1 MTGIKIRKLVFTYP
15 DSKYPVLKNI
25 NLDFEPVSWTAIIG
39 HNGSGKST
47 LARLIDG
54 LLSPTAGS
62 IEVDGIQVNESS
74 LGKIHQQIGFVF
86 QNPENQF
93 VGATVADDVAFG
105 LENRQV
111 ARNEMEEKI
120 DKALKMVGMSDYK
133 NTAPINLSGG
143 QKQRVALAGILAL
156 MPKIIILD
164 EATSMLD
171 PLARQEILSLLQRL
185 KNEYNLSIISITHD
199 LKEIELADKIV
210 VLNDSQVVKQGTPS
224 EILKDKELLL
234 EIGVGVP
241 ASQQLQKLLV
251 EREIN
256 IPNRY
261 LNLEEL
267 KNWLKQQLQEKNSTI
282 HIRILLMKPYIM
294 SH

>member
-15 DSKYPVLKNI
+15 DSKYPVLNNI
-25 NLDFEPVSWTAIIG
+25 NLDFEPFSWTAIIG

-62 IEVDGIQVNESS
+62 IEVDGIQVKESS
-74 LGKIHQQIGFVF
+74 LGQIHQQIGFVF

-120 DKALKMVGMSDYK
+120 DKALTMVGMSDYK

-143 QKQRVALAGILAL
+143 QKQRIALAGILAL

-171 PLARQEILSLLQRL
+171 PLARQEILSLLRRL

-251 EREIN
+251 ERGIN

-267 KNWLKQQLQEKNSTI
+267 KNWLKQQLQ
-282 HIRILLMKPYIM
+282 
-294 SH
+294 

>member
-15 DSKYPVLKNI
+15 DSKYPVLNNI
-25 NLDFEPVSWTAIIG
+25 NLDFEPFSWTAIIG

-62 IEVDGIQVNESS
+62 IEVDGIQVKESS
-74 LGKIHQQIGFVF
+74 LGQIHQQIGFVF

-120 DKALKMVGMSDYK
+120 DKALTMVGMSDYK

-143 QKQRVALAGILAL
+143 QKQRIALAGILAL

-199 LKEIELADKIV
+199 LKEIELADKII

-251 EREIN
+251 ERGIN

-267 KNWLKQQLQEKNSTI
+267 KNWLKQQLQ
-282 HIRILLMKPYIM
+282 
-294 SH
+294 

>member
-1 MTGIKIRKLVFTYP
+1 MTGIKIRDLVFTYP
-15 DSKYPVLKNI
+15 DSKYPILKNI
-25 NLDFEPVSWTAIIG
+25 NLDLEPFSWTAIIG

-47 LARLIDG
+47 LAQLIDG

-62 IEVDGIQVNESS
+62 IEVNGIQVNERS

-111 ARNEMEEKI
+111 PQNKMEKKI
-120 DKALKMVGMSDYK
+120 DEALMMVGMTNYK

-171 PLARQEILSLLQRL
+171 PLARQEILSLLQKL
-185 KNEYNLSIISITHD
+185 KSEYNLSIISITHD

-210 VLNDSQVVKQGTPS
+210 VLNDSQIAKQGSPS

-241 ASQQLQKLLV
+241 TSQQLQSLLA
-251 EREIN
+251 ERGIN
-256 IPNRY
+256 IPNKY
-261 LNLEEL
+261 LNLEGL
-267 KNWLKQQLQEKNSTI
+267 KNWLRQQLQ
-282 HIRILLMKPYIM
+282 
-294 SH
+294 

>member
-15 DSKYPVLKNI
+15 DSKYPVLNNI
-25 NLDFEPVSWTAIIG
+25 NLDFEPFSWTAIIG

-62 IEVDGIQVNESS
+62 IKVDGIQVNESS
-74 LGKIHQQIGFVF
+74 LGQIHQQIGFVF

-111 ARNEMEEKI
+111 AQNEMGEKI

-251 EREIN
+251 ERGIN

-267 KNWLKQQLQEKNSTI
+267 KNWLKQQLQ
-282 HIRILLMKPYIM
+282 
-294 SH
+294 

>member
-15 DSKYPVLKNI
+15 DSKYPVLNNI
-25 NLDFEPVSWTAIIG
+25 NLDFEPFSWTAIIG

-62 IEVDGIQVNESS
+62 IEVDGIQVKESS
-74 LGKIHQQIGFVF
+74 LGQIHQQIGFVF

-120 DKALKMVGMSDYK
+120 DKALTMVGMSDYK

-143 QKQRVALAGILAL
+143 QKQRIALAGILAL

-251 EREIN
+251 ERGID

-267 KNWLKQQLQEKNSTI
+267 KNWLKQQLQ
-282 HIRILLMKPYIM
+282 
-294 SH
+294 

>member
-25 NLDFEPVSWTAIIG
+25 NLDFEPFSWTAIIG

-62 IEVDGIQVNESS
+62 IEIDGVQVNEGS

-111 ARNEMEEKI
+111 DRNKMEEKI
-120 DKALKMVGMSDYK
+120 DRALKMVGMSDYK

-171 PLARQEILSLLQRL
+171 PLARQEILALLQRL

-199 LKEIELADKIV
+199 LKEIEQADKIV
-210 VLNDSQVVKQGTPS
+210 VLNDAQVVKQGTPS
-224 EILKDKELLL
+224 DILKDEELLL

-241 ASQQLQKLLV
+241 ASQQLQKLLC
-251 EREIN
+251 ERGID
-256 IPNRY
+256 IPDKY

-267 KNWLKQQLQEKNSTI
+267 KNWLKQQLQ
-282 HIRILLMKPYIM
+282 
-294 SH
+294 

>member
-25 NLDFEPVSWTAIIG
+25 NLDFEPFSWTAIIG

-74 LGKIHQQIGFVF
+74 LGQIHQQIGFVF

-164 EATSMLD
+164 EATSML
-171 PLARQEILSLLQRL
+171 
-185 KNEYNLSIISITHD
+185 
-199 LKEIELADKIV
+199 
-210 VLNDSQVVKQGTPS
+210 
-224 EILKDKELLL
+224 
-234 EIGVGVP
+234 EIGRAHV
-241 ASQQLQKLLV
+241 
-251 EREIN
+251 
-256 IPNRY
+256 
-261 LNLEEL
+261 
-267 KNWLKQQLQEKNSTI
+267 
-282 HIRILLMKPYIM
+282 
-294 SH
+294 

>member
-15 DSKYPVLKNI
+15 DSKYPVLNNI
-25 NLDFEPVSWTAIIG
+25 NLDFEPFSWTAIIG

-62 IEVDGIQVNESS
+62 IEVDGIQVKESS
-74 LGKIHQQIGFVF
+74 LGQIHQQIGFVF

-120 DKALKMVGMSDYK
+120 DKALTMVGMSDYK

-143 QKQRVALAGILAL
+143 QKQRIALAGILAL

-224 EILKDKELLL
+224 EILKDKE
-234 EIGVGVP
+234 
-241 ASQQLQKLLV
+241 
-251 EREIN
+251 
-256 IPNRY
+256 
-261 LNLEEL
+261 
-267 KNWLKQQLQEKNSTI
+267 
-282 HIRILLMKPYIM
+282 
-294 SH
+294 

>member
-15 DSKYPVLKNI
+15 DSKYPVLNNI
-25 NLDFEPVSWTAIIG
+25 NLDFEPFSWTAIIG

-267 KNWLKQQLQEKNSTI
+267 KNWLKQQLQ
-282 HIRILLMKPYIM
+282 
-294 SH
+294 

>member
-15 DSKYPVLKNI
+15 DSKYPVLNNI
-25 NLDFEPVSWTAIIG
+25 NLDFEPFSWTAIIG

-62 IEVDGIQVNESS
+62 IKVDGIQVNESS
-74 LGKIHQQIGFVF
+74 LGQIHQQIGFVF

-111 ARNEMEEKI
+111 AQNEMGEKI
-120 DKALKMVGMSDYK
+120 DKALKMVGMSGYK

-199 LKEIELADKIV
+199 LKEIELADKII

-251 EREIN
+251 ERGIN

-267 KNWLKQQLQEKNSTI
+267 KNWLKQQLQ
-282 HIRILLMKPYIM
+282 
-294 SH
+294 

>member
-15 DSKYPVLKNI
+15 DSKYPVLNNI
-25 NLDFEPVSWTAIIG
+25 NLDFEPFSWTAIIG

-62 IEVDGIQVNESS
+62 IEVDGIQVKESS
-74 LGKIHQQIGFVF
+74 LGQIHQQIGFVF

-120 DKALKMVGMSDYK
+120 DKALTMVGMSDYK

-143 QKQRVALAGILAL
+143 QKQRIALAGILAL

-267 KNWLKQQLQEKNSTI
+267 KNWLKQQLQ
-282 HIRILLMKPYIM
+282 
-294 SH
+294 

>member
-74 LGKIHQQIGFVF
+74 LGKIHQHIGFVF

-111 ARNEMEEKI
+111 DRNKMEEKI

-171 PLARQEILSLLQRL
+171 PLARQEILALLQKL
-185 KNEYNLSIISITHD
+185 KKEYNLSIISITHD

-210 VLNDSQVVKQGTPS
+210 VLNDSQVVKQGAPS

-234 EIGVGVP
+234 EIGVGIP

-251 EREIN
+251 ERGIDV
-256 IPNRY
+256 PNRY

-267 KNWLKQQLQEKNSTI
+267 KN
-282 HIRILLMKPYIM
+282 
-294 SH
+294 

>member
-25 NLDFEPVSWTAIIG
+25 NLDFEPFSWTAIIG

-74 LGKIHQQIGFVF
+74 LGQIHQQIGFVF

-171 PLARQEILSLLQRL
+171 PLARQEILSLLRRL

-210 VLNDSQVVKQGTPS
+210 VLNDSQVVKQGTPA

-251 EREIN
+251 ERGID

-261 LNLEEL
+261 LNL
-267 KNWLKQQLQEKNSTI
+267 
-282 HIRILLMKPYIM
+282 
-294 SH
+294 

>member
-74 LGKIHQQIGFVF
+74 LGKIHQHIGFVF

-111 ARNEMEEKI
+111 DRNKMEEKI

-143 QKQRVALAGILAL
+143 QKQRVARAGILVL
-156 MPKIIILD
+156 MPKILILD

-171 PLARQEILSLLQRL
+171 PLARQEILALLQKL
-185 KNEYNLSIISITHD
+185 KKEYNLSIISITHD

-210 VLNDSQVVKQGTPS
+210 VLNDSQVVKQGAPS

-234 EIGVGVP
+234 EIGVGIP
-241 ASQQLQKLLV
+241 ASQRLQKLLV
-251 EREIN
+251 ERGSDV
-256 IPNRY
+256 PNRY

-267 KNWLKQQLQEKNSTI
+267 KNWLKQQLQ
-282 HIRILLMKPYIM
+282 
-294 SH
+294 

>member
-1 MTGIKIRKLVFTYP
+1 MKRGNAVTGIKIRDLVFTYP

-25 NLDFEPVSWTAIIG
+25 NLDFEPFSWTAIIG

-111 ARNEMEEKI
+111 AQDKMEKKI
-120 DKALKMVGMSDYK
+120 DKALKMVGMTDYK
-133 NTAPINLSGG
+133 NTAPISLSGG

-171 PLARQEILSLLQRL
+171 PLARREILSLLQKL

-199 LKEIELADKIV
+199 LKEMELADQII
-210 VLNDSQVVKQGTPS
+210 VLNDSQVAQQGSPS
-224 EILKDKELLL
+224 EILKDKALLL

-241 ASQQLQKLLV
+241 ASQQLQELLSK
-251 EREIN
+251 RGID

-267 KNWLKQQLQEKNSTI
+267 KIWLKQQLQ
-282 HIRILLMKPYIM
+282 
-294 SH
+294 

>member
-25 NLDFEPVSWTAIIG
+25 NLDFEPFSWTAIIG

-62 IEVDGIQVNESS
+62 IEVDGIQVKESS
-74 LGKIHQQIGFVF
+74 LGQIHQQIGFVF

-171 PLARQEILSLLQRL
+171 PLARQEILSLLRRL

-210 VLNDSQVVKQGTPS
+210 VLNDSQVVKQGTPA

-251 EREIN
+251 ERGID

-267 KNWLKQQLQEKNSTI
+267 KNWLKQQLQ
-282 HIRILLMKPYIM
+282 
-294 SH
+294 

>member
-1 MTGIKIRKLVFTYP
+1 MTGIKIGKLVFTYP
-15 DSKYPVLKNI
+15 DSKYPVLNNI
-25 NLDFEPVSWTAIIG
+25 NLDFEPFSWTAIIG

-62 IEVDGIQVNESS
+62 IEVDGIQVKESS
-74 LGKIHQQIGFVF
+74 LGQIHQQIGFVF

-120 DKALKMVGMSDYK
+120 DKALTMVGMSDYK

-143 QKQRVALAGILAL
+143 QKQRIALAGILAL

-251 EREIN
+251 ERGIN

-267 KNWLKQQLQEKNSTI
+267 KNWLKQQLQ
-282 HIRILLMKPYIM
+282 
-294 SH
+294 

>member
-15 DSKYPVLKNI
+15 DSKYPVLNNI
-25 NLDFEPVSWTAIIG
+25 NLDFEPFSWTAIIG

-62 IEVDGIQVNESS
+62 IEVDGIQVKESS
-74 LGKIHQQIGFVF
+74 LGQIHQQIGFVF

-111 ARNEMEEKI
+111 AQNEMGEKI

-199 LKEIELADKIV
+199 LKEIELADKII

-251 EREIN
+251 ERGIN

-267 KNWLKQQLQEKNSTI
+267 KNWLKQQLQ
-282 HIRILLMKPYIM
+282 
-294 SH
+294 

>member
-25 NLDFEPVSWTAIIG
+25 NLDFEPFSWTAIIG

-62 IEVDGIQVNESS
+62 IEVDGIQVNERS
-74 LGKIHQQIGFVF
+74 LGQIHQQIGFVF

-171 PLARQEILSLLQRL
+171 PLARQEILSLLRRL

-210 VLNDSQVVKQGTPS
+210 VLNDSQVVKQGTPA

-251 EREIN
+251 ERGID

-267 KNWLKQQLQEKNSTI
+267 KNWLKQQLQ
-282 HIRILLMKPYIM
+282 
-294 SH
+294 

>member
-1 MTGIKIRKLVFTYP
+1 MG
-15 DSKYPVLKNI
+15 
-25 NLDFEPVSWTAIIG
+25 
-39 HNGSGKST
+39 
-47 LARLIDG
+47 
-54 LLSPTAGS
+54 
-62 IEVDGIQVNESS
+62 
-74 LGKIHQQIGFVF
+74 
-86 QNPENQF
+86 
-93 VGATVADDVAFG
+93 
-105 LENRQV
+105 
-111 ARNEMEEKI
+111 EKI

-199 LKEIELADKIV
+199 LKEIELADKII

-251 EREIN
+251 ERGIN

-267 KNWLKQQLQEKNSTI
+267 KNWLKQQLQ
-282 HIRILLMKPYIM
+282 
-294 SH
+294 

>member
-15 DSKYPVLKNI
+15 DSKYPVLNNI
-25 NLDFEPVSWTAIIG
+25 NLDFEPFSWTAIIG

-62 IEVDGIQVNESS
+62 IEVDGIQVKESS
-74 LGKIHQQIGFVF
+74 LGQIHQQIGFVF

-120 DKALKMVGMSDYK
+120 DKALTMVGMSDYK

-143 QKQRVALAGILAL
+143 QKQRIALAGILAL

-199 LKEIELADKIV
+199 LKEIELVDKIV

-251 EREIN
+251 ERGIN

-267 KNWLKQQLQEKNSTI
+267 KNWLKQQLQ
-282 HIRILLMKPYIM
+282 
-294 SH
+294 

>member
-15 DSKYPVLKNI
+15 DSKYPVLNNI
-25 NLDFEPVSWTAIIG
+25 NLDFEPFSWTAIIG

-62 IEVDGIQVNESS
+62 IEVDGIQVKESS
-74 LGKIHQQIGFVF
+74 LGQIHQQIGFVF

-120 DKALKMVGMSDYK
+120 DKALTMVGMSDYK

-143 QKQRVALAGILAL
+143 QKQRIALAGILAL

-224 EILKDKELLL
+224 KILKDKELLL

-251 EREIN
+251 ERGIN

-267 KNWLKQQLQEKNSTI
+267 KNWLKQQLQ
-282 HIRILLMKPYIM
+282 
-294 SH
+294 

>member
-15 DSKYPVLKNI
+15 DSKYPVLNNI
-25 NLDFEPVSWTAIIG
+25 NLDFEPFSWTAIIG

-62 IEVDGIQVNESS
+62 IEVDGIQVKESS
-74 LGKIHQQIGFVF
+74 LGQIHQQIGFVF

-251 EREIN
+251 ERGIN

-267 KNWLKQQLQEKNSTI
+267 KNWLKQQLQ
-282 HIRILLMKPYIM
+282 
-294 SH
+294 

>member
-25 NLDFEPVSWTAIIG
+25 NLDCEPVSWTAIIG

-164 EATSMLD
+164 EATSMLA

-241 ASQQLQKLLV
+241 ARQQLQKLLV

-267 KNWLKQQLQEKNSTI
+267 KNWLKQQLQ
-282 HIRILLMKPYIM
+282 
-294 SH
+294 

>member
-1 MTGIKIRKLVFTYP
+1 MTGIKIRDLAFAYP
-15 DSKYPVLKNI
+15 DSKYPVLRNI
-25 NLDFEPVSWTAIIG
+25 NLDFEPFSWTAIIG

-62 IEVDGIQVNESS
+62 IEVDRIQVNESS
-74 LGKIHQQIGFVF
+74 LGQIHQQIGFVF

-171 PLARQEILSLLQRL
+171 PLARQEILSLLRRL

-251 EREIN
+251 ERGIN

-267 KNWLKQQLQEKNSTI
+267 KNWLKQQLQ
-282 HIRILLMKPYIM
+282 
-294 SH
+294 

>member
-25 NLDFEPVSWTAIIG
+25 NLDFEPFSWTAIIG

-62 IEVDGIQVNESS
+62 IEVDGIQVKESS
-74 LGKIHQQIGFVF
+74 LGQIHQQIGFVF

-120 DKALKMVGMSDYK
+120 DKALTMVGMSDYK

-143 QKQRVALAGILAL
+143 QKQRIALAGILAL

-251 EREIN
+251 ERGIN

-267 KNWLKQQLQEKNSTI
+267 KNWLKQQLQ
-282 HIRILLMKPYIM
+282 
-294 SH
+294 

>member
-15 DSKYPVLKNI
+15 DSKYPVLNNI
-25 NLDFEPVSWTAIIG
+25 NLDFEPFSWTAIIG

-62 IEVDGIQVNESS
+62 IEVDGIQVKESS
-74 LGKIHQQIGFVF
+74 LGQIHQQIGFVF

-143 QKQRVALAGILAL
+143 QKQRIALAGILAL

-251 EREIN
+251 ERGIN

-267 KNWLKQQLQEKNSTI
+267 KNWLKQQLQ
-282 HIRILLMKPYIM
+282 
-294 SH
+294 

>member
-15 DSKYPVLKNI
+15 DSKYPVLNNI
-25 NLDFEPVSWTAIIG
+25 NLDFEPFSWTAIIG

-74 LGKIHQQIGFVF
+74 LGQIHQQIGFVF

-111 ARNEMEEKI
+111 AQNEMGEKI

-143 QKQRVALAGILAL
+143 QKQRVELAGILVL

-185 KNEYNLSIISITHD
+185 KNEYNLSIISITH
-199 LKEIELADKIV
+199 
-210 VLNDSQVVKQGTPS
+210 
-224 EILKDKELLL
+224 
-234 EIGVGVP
+234 
-241 ASQQLQKLLV
+241 
-251 EREIN
+251 
-256 IPNRY
+256 
-261 LNLEEL
+261 
-267 KNWLKQQLQEKNSTI
+267 
-282 HIRILLMKPYIM
+282 
-294 SH
+294 

>member
-15 DSKYPVLKNI
+15 DSKYPVLNNI
-25 NLDFEPVSWTAIIG
+25 NLDFEPFSWTAIIG

-62 IEVDGIQVNESS
+62 IEVDGIQVKESS
-74 LGKIHQQIGFVF
+74 LGQIHQQIGFVF

-120 DKALKMVGMSDYK
+120 DKALTMVGMSDYK

-143 QKQRVALAGILAL
+143 QKQRIALAGILAL

-171 PLARQEILSLLQRL
+171 PLARQEILSLLRRL

-210 VLNDSQVVKQGTPS
+210 VLNDSQVVKQGTPA

-251 EREIN
+251 ERGID

-267 KNWLKQQLQEKNSTI
+267 KNWLKQQLQ
-282 HIRILLMKPYIM
+282 
-294 SH
+294 

>member
-1 MTGIKIRKLVFTYP
+1 VTGIKIRKLVFTYP
-15 DSKYPVLKNI
+15 DSKYPVLNNI
-25 NLDFEPVSWTAIIG
+25 NLDFEPFSWTAIIG

-62 IEVDGIQVNESS
+62 IEVDGIQVKESS
-74 LGKIHQQIGFVF
+74 LGQIHQQIGFVF

-120 DKALKMVGMSDYK
+120 DKALTMVGMSDYK

-143 QKQRVALAGILAL
+143 QKQRIALAGILAL

-251 EREIN
+251 ERGIN

-267 KNWLKQQLQEKNSTI
+267 KNWLKQQLQ
-282 HIRILLMKPYIM
+282 
-294 SH
+294 

>member
-25 NLDFEPVSWTAIIG
+25 NLDFEPFSWTAIIG

-62 IEVDGIQVNESS
+62 IEIDGVQVNEGS

-111 ARNEMEEKI
+111 DRNKMEEKI
-120 DKALKMVGMSDYK
+120 DRALKMVGMSDYK

-199 LKEIELADKIV
+199 LKEIEQADKII
-210 VLNDSQVVKQGTPS
+210 VLNDAQVVKQGTPS
-224 EILKDKELLL
+224 DILKDEELLL

-241 ASQQLQKLLV
+241 ASQQLQKLLC
-251 EREIN
+251 ERGID
-256 IPNRY
+256 IPDKY

-267 KNWLKQQLQEKNSTI
+267 KNWLKQQLQ
-282 HIRILLMKPYIM
+282 
-294 SH
+294 

>member
-1 MTGIKIRKLVFTYP
+1 MGYSVLLRDQLKLTEFKLT
-15 DSKYPVLKNI
+15 K
-25 NLDFEPVSWTAIIG
+25 G
-39 HNGSGKST
+39 
-47 LARLIDG
+47 
-54 LLSPTAGS
+54 
-62 IEVDGIQVNESS
+62 Q
-74 LGKIHQQIGFVF
+74 IHQQIGFVF

-143 QKQRVALAGILAL
+143 QKQRVALAGILA
-156 MPKIIILD
+156 
-164 EATSMLD
+164 
-171 PLARQEILSLLQRL
+171 
-185 KNEYNLSIISITHD
+185 
-199 LKEIELADKIV
+199 DKIV
-210 VLNDSQVVKQGTPS
+210 VLNDSQVVKQGTPA

-251 EREIN
+251 ERGID

-267 KNWLKQQLQEKNSTI
+267 KNWLKQQLQ
-282 HIRILLMKPYIM
+282 
-294 SH
+294 

>member
-15 DSKYPVLKNI
+15 DSKYPVLNNI
-25 NLDFEPVSWTAIIG
+25 NLDFEPFSWTAIIG

-74 LGKIHQQIGFVF
+74 LGQIHQQIGFVF

-111 ARNEMEEKI
+111 AQNEMGEKI

-199 LKEIELADKIV
+199 LKEIELADKII

-251 EREIN
+251 ERGIN

-267 KNWLKQQLQEKNSTI
+267 KN
-282 HIRILLMKPYIM
+282 
-294 SH
+294 

>member
-15 DSKYPVLKNI
+15 DSKYPVLNNI
-25 NLDFEPVSWTAIIG
+25 NLDFEPFSWTAIIG

-62 IEVDGIQVNESS
+62 IEVDGIQVKESS
-74 LGKIHQQIGFVF
+74 LGQIHQQIGFVF

-111 ARNEMEEKI
+111 ARNEMGEKI

-143 QKQRVALAGILAL
+143 QKQRIALAGILAL

-199 LKEIELADKIV
+199 LKEIELADKII

-251 EREIN
+251 ERGIN

-267 KNWLKQQLQEKNSTI
+267 KNWLKQQLQ
-282 HIRILLMKPYIM
+282 
-294 SH
+294 

>member
-15 DSKYPVLKNI
+15 DSKYPVLNNI
-25 NLDFEPVSWTAIIG
+25 NLDFEPFSWTAIIG

-62 IEVDGIQVNESS
+62 IEVDGIQVKESS
-74 LGKIHQQIGFVF
+74 LGQIHQQIGFVF

-171 PLARQEILSLLQRL
+171 PLARQEILSLLRRL

-210 VLNDSQVVKQGTPS
+210 VLNDSQVVKQGTPA

-251 EREIN
+251 ERGID

-267 KNWLKQQLQEKNSTI
+267 KNWLKQQLQ
-282 HIRILLMKPYIM
+282 
-294 SH
+294 